1 MLPTV
6 GKLAPLY
13 SANTLELSSLESSIS
28 CSRGSIAQVEGRLWQ
43 EELASQQQAS
53 SYVQCEH
60 TRPDIY

>member
-13 SANTLELSSLESSIS
+13 SVNTLRLGLLESSIS

-43 EELASQQQAS
+43 EELASQQEAS
-53 SYVQCEH
+53 SDV
-60 TRPDIY
+60 